1 MLNILQVLDKFKT
14 GEQMSYKDWQVDQI
28 APLNK
33 LDNYQKTN
41 AIYSKE
47 STVVCALVRRS
58 PIMLSKG

>member
-14 GEQMSYKDWQVDQI
+14 GEQMSYKDWQVHQI

-41 AIYSKE
+41 AI
-47 STVVCALVRRS
+47 
-58 PIMLSKG
+58 